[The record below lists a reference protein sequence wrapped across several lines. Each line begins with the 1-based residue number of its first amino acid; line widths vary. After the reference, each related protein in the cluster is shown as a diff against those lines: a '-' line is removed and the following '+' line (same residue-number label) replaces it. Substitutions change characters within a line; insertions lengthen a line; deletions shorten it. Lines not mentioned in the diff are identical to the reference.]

1 MEYGRS
7 NRAPVL
13 DEDDDD
19 GDVPLPSHIVRDQI
33 NLSDLRDTTGDAC
46 ISDWARRHVGDTHLG
61 KRKFQRGHTKG
72 DSKRQKQKGKATAKS
87 VNSDTSTDDGDG
99 ERSPPYQETGD
110 SSSAGDGDG
119 SDGADAA
126 AGGGGGGS
134 GGGIPIR
141 FTGETQFTHATQDPD
156 HGAPESPRR
165 TVGPTDNDTPQYSS
179 SSYSDSRHSFHYP
192 IPDISM
198 EPQTRWVYEW
208 EDPHFYTML
217 VQEWE
222 TTSAWTG
229 QSWQDYKAELLRV
242 RGLNVMSIAE
252 YQMASRM
259 GVFPFLR

>member
-1 MEYGRS
+1 MMAMVSVVHRIKRLGIA
-7 NRAPVL
+7 APLVMVTVVTVQML
-13 DEDDDD
+13 LLL
-19 GDVPLPSHIVRDQI
+19 VVVVVVVVFPFVSQVYIAPIYAHMFLIM
-33 NLSDLRDTTGDAC
+33 
-46 ISDWARRHVGDTHLG
+46 
-61 KRKFQRGHTKG
+61 
-72 DSKRQKQKGKATAKS
+72 
-87 VNSDTSTDDGDG
+87 STN
-99 ERSPPYQETGD
+99 YYIWLI
-110 SSSAGDGDG
+110 A
-119 SDGADAA
+119 
-126 AGGGGGGS
+126 
-134 GGGIPIR
+134 
-141 FTGETQFTHATQDPD
+141 GETQFTHATQDPD